1 LSPRRK
7 TAGAKPPEQNS
18 IDKRGRARPFRRHER
33 LGKRLTWKEADM
45 AELCVF
51 LVVAAGRGSRAGS
64 GGPKQYRELGG
75 RQVLTRTLEAL
86 LGGAPHARA
95 LVVIHADDRDLY
107 EAAVAPLAKHL
118 RARLLAPVVGGAA
131 RQESVRNGLAALA
144 GVCGADDLVLI
155 HDAARPF
162 ASPALL
168 ARAEAAA
175 REKGAAI
182 PGIAVVDTIKQIAE
196 DARIVATPPRAR
208 LRAVQTPQAFRFGLI
223 HKAHEAARAE
233 GASELTD
240 DAAVAEWAG
249 HCVFVFQGEEENGK
263 LTTLEDFVRAET
275 KLINDLPDI
284 RIGMGFDVHALGAGD
299 HVWLGGVK
307 IPHDQGLVGH
317 SDADVLLHAIT
328 DAVLGAIAN
337 GDIGAHFP
345 PSDEKWR
352 GASSDRFLAHAV
364 ALVAAK
370 GGRVAHIDA
379 TLMCE
384 RPKVG
389 PHRDAIRARIA
400 EIMGLP
406 LDRVAVKATTTEKLG
421 FTGRQEGIA
430 AQAVAT
436 VRLP

>member
-1 LSPRRK
+1 
-7 TAGAKPPEQNS
+7 
-18 IDKRGRARPFRRHER
+18 
-33 LGKRLTWKEADM
+33 M
-45 AELCVF
+45 AEQSVF
-51 LVVAAGRGSRAGS
+51 LVVAAGRGSRAGA

-75 RQVLTRTLEAL
+75 RQVLARTLEAL
-86 LGGAPHARA
+86 LRAAPDARA
-95 LVVIHADDRDLY
+95 MTVIHADDRDLY
-107 EAAVAPLAKHL
+107 DEAVAPLSPDL
-118 RARLLAPVVGGAA
+118 RERLLPPTIGGAS
-131 RQESVRNGLAALA
+131 RQESVCNGLDTLA
-144 GVCGADDLVLI
+144 GVCAASDLVLI

-162 ASPALL
+162 VTAALIS
-168 ARAEAAA
+168 RAQEAA

-182 PGIAVVDTIKQIAE
+182 PGLAVTDTIKQIAE
-196 DARIVATPPRAR
+196 DARIVATPERAA

-223 HKAHEAARAE
+223 HKAHLDARNE
-233 GASELTD
+233 GAGELTD

-249 HCVFVFQGEEENGK
+249 HCVFVFPGDAENGK
-263 LTTLEDFVRAET
+263 LTTLEDFVRAEA
-275 KLINDLPDI
+275 KLLNDLPDV
-284 RIGMGFDVHALGAGD
+284 RTGMGFDVHALGEGD

-307 IPHDQGLVGH
+307 IAHSHGLIGH

-328 DAVLGAIAN
+328 DAVLGAIAD

-364 ALVAAK
+364 ALVAAR

-379 TLMCE
+379 TLICE

-389 PHRDAIRARIA
+389 PHREAIRARIA
-400 EIMGLP
+400 EIMDLP
-406 LDRVAVKATTTEKLG
+406 VDRVAVKATTSEQLG